1 MARVLAAGVFDLLH
15 YGHLRYLEEA
25 KRQGGKGAELI
36 VVVARDSTVLKRK
49 GRLPVLKEEHR
60 RALVE
65 GLKPVDKAVL
75 GELDVDMEKVIR
87 DVKPDIIALG
97 YDQEDL
103 SAVAK
108 PMGIKVVRI
117 GKYGEISSSTIR
129 SLINPA
135 AVRGEGPSAEPGPR
149 P

>member
-1 MARVLAAGVFDLLH
+1 MTRVLAAGVFDLLH

-25 KRQGGKGAELI
+25 KRQGGEGAELI
-36 VVVARDSTVLKRK
+36 VVVARDSTVFKRK

-65 GLKPVDKAVL
+65 GLKPVNRAIL
-75 GELDVDMEKVIR
+75 GELDLDMDKVIR
-87 DVKPDIIALG
+87 EVKPDIIAIG

-103 SAVAK
+103 SDLVK
-108 PMGIKVVRI
+108 LKGIKVIRV
-117 GKYGEISSSTIR
+117 GKYGDISSSTIR
-129 SLINPA
+129 AMINPA
-135 AVRGEGPSAEPGPR
+135 SVRREGPSAEPDPR